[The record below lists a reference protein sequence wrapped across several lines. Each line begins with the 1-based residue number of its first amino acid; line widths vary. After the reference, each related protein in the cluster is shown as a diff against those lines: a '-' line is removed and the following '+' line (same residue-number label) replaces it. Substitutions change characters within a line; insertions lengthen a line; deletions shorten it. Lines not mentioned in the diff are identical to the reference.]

1 MGRDLERGIHDYD
14 GGAYFVTICTAG
26 MAHFFGEISNSE
38 MNFTEIGLCAVENI
52 ENITIHYPYAEIPLY
67 VVMPNHIHLVVFID
81 NTAHGCS
88 RDVACNVSIENPLHC
103 SDVARNVS
111 TGGRMSIISPKHG
124 TLPTVIRGL
133 KSAITRYANK
143 NNIPFSWQTRFHDR
157 IIRDHH
163 EMNRIAEYIEN
174 NVVNWEM
181 DKYYQP

>member
-1 MGRDLERGIHDYD
+1 MSDKFQNKYRIPSARATFHNYN

-38 MNFTEIGLCAVENI
+38 INFTEIGLCAVENI
-52 ENITIHYPYAEIPLY
+52 ENISTHYPYAEIPLY
-67 VVMPNHIHLVVFID
+67 AVMPNHIHLIVFID
-81 NTAHGCS
+81 NTAHGCG
-88 RDVACNVSIENPLHC
+88 R
-103 SDVARNVS
+103 DVARNVS
-111 TGGRMSIISPKHG
+111 TNIHMSNISPKYG

-143 NNIPFSWQTRFHDR
+143 NNISFSWQTRFHDR

>member
-1 MGRDLERGIHDYD
+1 
-14 GGAYFVTICTAG
+14 
-26 MAHFFGEISNSE
+26 
-38 MNFTEIGLCAVENI
+38 MNYTEIGLCAVENI
-52 ENITIHYPYAEIPLY
+52 ENITTHYPYAEIPLY

-81 NTAHGCS
+81 DMTHGCS
-88 RDVACNVSIENPLHC
+88 RDVAC
-103 SDVARNVS
+103 NVS

-157 IIRDHH
+157 IIRDRH

-174 NVVNWEM
+174 NVINWEM